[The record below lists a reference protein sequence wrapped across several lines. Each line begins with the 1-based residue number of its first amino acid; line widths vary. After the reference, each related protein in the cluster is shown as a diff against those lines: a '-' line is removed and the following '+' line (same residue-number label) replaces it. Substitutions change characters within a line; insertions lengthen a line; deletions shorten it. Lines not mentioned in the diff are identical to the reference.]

1 MAKIN
6 NNIDYVDDQGR
17 LHREG
22 GPASIDSLG
31 AKYWFIHGEKHR
43 EDGPAIEWEDG
54 DKWWYLNDKRI
65 KCNTQEEFELLM
77 KLQLFW

>member
-17 LHREG
+17 PHREN
-22 GPASIDSLG
+22 GPAVIDGLG
-31 AKYWFIHGEKHR
+31 AKFWYIHGNKHR

-65 KCNTQEEFELLM
+65 KCSSQEEFELLL
-77 KLQLFW
+77 KLELFW